1 VNIPPLEII
10 FSISFIILILCDMAN
25 SRVFFSDLKSGKCF
39 SIVKVRLLRF
49 CEARNV
55 MRGGELMWLDMFMV
69 DVNFATFRPRLT
81 AVSMYSISGFDVA
94 RCAQN
99 FRLSDSSLLIRFNDT
114 TSLDVLTDLASPLPE
129 ESLGF
134 RNQTKLLGLANT
146 NTQLPGEITAVKN
159 IVNDFPEEKNCVIY
173 EIVQTEEGAVN
184 EAKGCSGSF
193 RVTNGKM
200 DQCKGDKVSIKFGS
214 LGEPPKKAQENN
226 NNNNNNNNNVL
237 ISDVPKDA
245 AEEWPAGKQIHSF
258 YFVKHRHFDDPKI
271 KAELEKLNKAR
282 AAVFD
287 QLKAKRFLFD
297 ALAERSELFDLLDPL
312 KAERQGFNTK
322 FEEKRKEME
331 PLQQALGKLRGNDGG
346 SARGPAICSSE
357 EELNN
362 MIYSYQYRIQHESIP
377 LTEEKQLLKEIRLLE
392 GTRDK
397 VIANEAVRAKIKE
410 SMGQKDDIQG
420 QVKLM
425 GAGLDGVKKERQAVS
440 ARINQLSEKVK
451 ATKDEIQVLENE
463 LKTAS
468 EKRDKVYSNIRE
480 IRKQRDEMNSGFYQ
494 GRNVLNKA
502 RDLAAQKNIDELEA
516 LANAEVEK
524 FVSLWCSKKN
534 FREDYEKRILA
545 SLDARQLSRDGR
557 MRNPEE
563 KALVTPEAPPVAKVP
578 KAMAK
583 QQPEEEP
590 VSAPESDAA
599 HVAQK
604 TEKAK
609 NALKVK
615 NAVVD
620 DDEDE
625 LYGLGKPQKEEE
637 KKIDEATVREMR
649 KQEEIAK
656 AKLAMER
663 KKKQAEKAAAKAAK
677 RAQMEAGKREK
688 KAISEREKKA
698 KKSFGAEEVPDAEKE
713 EIEAEVEEKP
723 QKEKAVKEKP
733 IRNRIRSRGGPE
745 TLPRAILKRKI

>member
-1 VNIPPLEII
+1 MRP
-10 FSISFIILILCDMAN
+10 FYSK
-25 SRVFFSDLKSGKCF
+25 RVFLFTVPVHF
-39 SIVKVRLLRF
+39 RF
-49 CEARNV
+49 LSYEKFV
-55 MRGGELMWLDMFMV
+55 LHFGGFEVVPAPFED
-69 DVNFATFRPRLT
+69 
-81 AVSMYSISGFDVA
+81 
-94 RCAQN
+94 
-99 FRLSDSSLLIRFNDT
+99 
-114 TSLDVLTDLASPLPE
+114 
-129 ESLGF
+129 
-134 RNQTKLLGLANT
+134 
-146 NTQLPGEITAVKN
+146 
-159 IVNDFPEEKNCVIY
+159 
-173 EIVQTEEGAVN
+173 
-184 EAKGCSGSF
+184 
-193 RVTNGKM
+193 TNGKM
-200 DQCKGDKVSIKFGS
+200 DQGKGDKVSIKFGS
-214 LGEPPKKAQENN
+214 LGEPPKKAHENN
-226 NNNNNNNNNVL
+226 KNKNNNVL

-245 AEEWPAGKQIHSF
+245 AEEWPAAKQIHSF
-258 YFVKHRHFDDPKI
+258 YFVKHPEK
-271 KAELEKLNKAR
+271 ELEKFNKAR
-282 AAVFD
+282 AAVFN
-287 QLKAKRFLFD
+287 QLKAKRVRIGLY
-297 ALAERSELFDLLDPL
+297 AERSELFDLLDPL
-312 KAERQGFNTK
+312 KTERQGFNAK

-346 SARGPAICSSE
+346 TGRGPAICSSE

-451 ATKDEIQVLENE
+451 ANKDEIQVLENE
-463 LKTAS
+463 LKTVS

-480 IRKQRDEMNSGFYQ
+480 IRKQRDETNSGFYQ
-494 GRNVLNKA
+494 GRNVLNRA

-578 KAMAK
+578 KAKVK

-615 NAVVD
+615 NAVVV

-637 KKIDEATVREMR
+637 KKIDEATMREMR

-677 RAQMEAGKREK
+677 RAQMEADKREK
-688 KAISEREKKA
+688 KAITEREKKA
-698 KKSFGAEEVPDAEKE
+698 KKNFDAEAEVPEVSDAEKE
-713 EIEAEVEEKP
+713 ETEAQVEEKP
-723 QKEKAVKEKP
+723 QKEKALKEKP
-733 IRNRIRSRGGPE
+733 IRNRIRSRGRPE
-745 TLPRAILKRKI
+745 TLPRAILKRKMKSTNYWLWAAPTALVVPMLLVLGYYYAL

>member
-1 VNIPPLEII
+1 MGVEVLH
-10 FSISFIILILCDMAN
+10 
-25 SRVFFSDLKSGKCF
+25 SG
-39 SIVKVRLLRF
+39 
-49 CEARNV
+49 
-55 MRGGELMWLDMFMV
+55 
-69 DVNFATFRPRLT
+69 
-81 AVSMYSISGFDVA
+81 GFEVVPAPFED
-94 RCAQN
+94 
-99 FRLSDSSLLIRFNDT
+99 
-114 TSLDVLTDLASPLPE
+114 
-129 ESLGF
+129 
-134 RNQTKLLGLANT
+134 
-146 NTQLPGEITAVKN
+146 
-159 IVNDFPEEKNCVIY
+159 
-173 EIVQTEEGAVN
+173 
-184 EAKGCSGSF
+184 
-193 RVTNGKM
+193 TNGKM
-200 DQCKGDKVSIKFGS
+200 DQGKGDKVSIKFGS
-214 LGEPPKKAQENN
+214 LGEPPKKSLE
-226 NNNNNNNNNVL
+226 NNVL

-245 AEEWPAGKQIHSF
+245 AEEWPAEKQIHSF

-271 KAELEKLNKAR
+271 KAKLDLAEKELEKFNKAR

-287 QLKAKRFLFD
+287 QLKAKR
-297 ALAERSELFDLLDPL
+297 AERSELFDLLDPL
-312 KAERQGFNTK
+312 KTERQGFNAK
-322 FEEKRKEME
+322 FDEKRKEME

-346 SARGPAICSSE
+346 SGRGPAICSSE

-377 LTEEKQLLKEIRLLE
+377 LTEEKQLLKEIRMLE

-463 LKTAS
+463 LKTVS

-480 IRKQRDEMNSGFYQ
+480 IRKQRFYQ
-494 GRNVLNKA
+494 GRNVLSKA

-516 LANAEVEK
+516 LANAEVER

-563 KALVTPEAPPVAKVP
+563 KALVTPEAPPVAKV
-578 KAMAK
+578 K

-615 NAVVD
+615 NAVVV

-637 KKIDEATVREMR
+637 KKIDEATMREMR

-677 RAQMEAGKREK
+677 RAQMEADKREK
-688 KAISEREKKA
+688 KAITEREKKA
-698 KKSFGAEEVPDAEKE
+698 KKNFDAEAEVPEVSDAEKE
-713 EIEAEVEEKP
+713 ETEAQVEEKL
-723 QKEKAVKEKP
+723 QKEKVLKEKP

-745 TLPRAILKRKI
+745 TLPRAILKRKKSINYWVWAAPTALVVLMLLVLDYYYAL

>member
-1 VNIPPLEII
+1 MGVEVLH
-10 FSISFIILILCDMAN
+10 F
-25 SRVFFSDLKSGKCF
+25 
-39 SIVKVRLLRF
+39 
-49 CEARNV
+49 
-55 MRGGELMWLDMFMV
+55 GGFEVVPAPF
-69 DVNFATFRPRLT
+69 
-81 AVSMYSISGFDVA
+81 
-94 RCAQN
+94 
-99 FRLSDSSLLIRFNDT
+99 
-114 TSLDVLTDLASPLPE
+114 E
-129 ESLGF
+129 
-134 RNQTKLLGLANT
+134 
-146 NTQLPGEITAVKN
+146 
-159 IVNDFPEEKNCVIY
+159 
-173 EIVQTEEGAVN
+173 
-184 EAKGCSGSF
+184 
-193 RVTNGKM
+193 VTNGKM
-200 DQCKGDKVSIKFGS
+200 DQGKGDKVSIKFGS
-214 LGEPPKKAQENN
+214 LGEPPKKAEEKNN
-226 NNNNNNNNNVL
+226 NNKNNVL

-245 AEEWPAGKQIHSF
+245 AEEWPAAKQIHSF

-271 KAELEKLNKAR
+271 KAKLDLAEKELEKFNKAR

-287 QLKAKRFLFD
+287 QLKAKR
-297 ALAERSELFDLLDPL
+297 AERSELFDLLDPL
-312 KAERQGFNTK
+312 KTERQGFNAK

-346 SARGPAICSSE
+346 TGRGPAICSSE

-397 VIANEAVRAKIKE
+397 VIANEAMRAKIKE

-425 GAGLDGVKKERQAVS
+425 GAGLDGVKKERQAIS

-463 LKTAS
+463 LKTVS
-468 EKRDKVYSNIRE
+468 EKRDNVYSNIRE
-480 IRKQRDEMNSGFYQ
+480 IRKQSDETNSGFYQ
-494 GRNVLNKA
+494 GRNVLSKA

-578 KAMAK
+578 KAKVK

-615 NAVVD
+615 NAVVV

-637 KKIDEATVREMR
+637 KKIDEATMREMR

-677 RAQMEAGKREK
+677 RAQMEADKREK
-688 KAISEREKKA
+688 KEREKKA
-698 KKSFGAEEVPDAEKE
+698 KKNFDAEAVSEEVPEVSDAEKE
-713 EIEAEVEEKP
+713 EIEAQGEEKP
-723 QKEKAVKEKP
+723 QKEKALEKP

-745 TLPRAILKRKI
+745 TLPRAILKRKKKSTNYWLWAAPTALVVPMLLVLGYYYAL

>member
-1 VNIPPLEII
+1 MQATIN
-10 FSISFIILILCDMAN
+10 AN
-25 SRVFFSDLKSGKCF
+25 Q
-39 SIVKVRLLRF
+39 
-49 CEARNV
+49 
-55 MRGGELMWLDMFMV
+55 
-69 DVNFATFRPRLT
+69 FATFRPRLT

-114 TSLDVLTDLASPLPE
+114 TSLDVLTDLVSPLPE

-146 NTQLPGEITAVKN
+146 NTQLP
-159 IVNDFPEEKNCVIY
+159 

-184 EAKGCSGSF
+184 EAKGQSLRWALRFYTSVDLRLF
-193 RVTNGKM
+193 RLLSNGKM

-214 LGEPPKKAQENN
+214 LGEPPKKAQEN

-271 KAELEKLNKAR
+271 KAELDLAEKELEKLNKAR

-287 QLKAKRFLFD
+287 QLKARR
-297 ALAERSELFDLLDPL
+297 AERSELFDLLDPL
-312 KAERQGFNTK
+312 KTERQGFNTK

-688 KAISEREKKA
+688 KAISVLSLCSLLFAFSLSILIILHPFVCCRSERRKPRRA
-698 KKSFGAEEVPDAEKE
+698 LTPRSEEVPDAEKE
-713 EIEAEVEEKP
+713 EIEAQVEEKP
-723 QKEKAVKEKP
+723 QKEKALKEKP
-733 IRNRIRSRGGPE
+733 IRNRIRS
-745 TLPRAILKRKI
+745 

>member
-1 VNIPPLEII
+1 MGVEVLH
-10 FSISFIILILCDMAN
+10 
-25 SRVFFSDLKSGKCF
+25 SG
-39 SIVKVRLLRF
+39 
-49 CEARNV
+49 
-55 MRGGELMWLDMFMV
+55 
-69 DVNFATFRPRLT
+69 
-81 AVSMYSISGFDVA
+81 GFEVVPAPFED
-94 RCAQN
+94 
-99 FRLSDSSLLIRFNDT
+99 
-114 TSLDVLTDLASPLPE
+114 
-129 ESLGF
+129 
-134 RNQTKLLGLANT
+134 
-146 NTQLPGEITAVKN
+146 
-159 IVNDFPEEKNCVIY
+159 
-173 EIVQTEEGAVN
+173 
-184 EAKGCSGSF
+184 
-193 RVTNGKM
+193 TNGKM
-200 DQCKGDKVSIKFGS
+200 DQGKGDKVSIKFGS
-214 LGEPPKKAQENN
+214 LGEPPKKSLE
-226 NNNNNNNNNVL
+226 NNVL

-245 AEEWPAGKQIHSF
+245 AEEWPAEKQIHSF

-271 KAELEKLNKAR
+271 KAKLDLAEKELEKFNKAR

-287 QLKAKRFLFD
+287 QLKAKR
-297 ALAERSELFDLLDPL
+297 AERSELFDLLDPL
-312 KAERQGFNTK
+312 KTERQGFNAK
-322 FEEKRKEME
+322 FDEKRKEME

-346 SARGPAICSSE
+346 SGRGPAICSSE

-377 LTEEKQLLKEIRLLE
+377 LTEEKQLLKEIRMLE

-463 LKTAS
+463 LKTVS

-480 IRKQRDEMNSGFYQ
+480 IRKQRDETNSGFYQ
-494 GRNVLNKA
+494 GRNVLSKA

-516 LANAEVEK
+516 LANAEVER

-578 KAMAK
+578 KAKCCRHRGNTKVK

-615 NAVVD
+615 NAVVV

-637 KKIDEATVREMR
+637 KKIDEATMREMR

-677 RAQMEAGKREK
+677 RAQMEADKREK
-688 KAISEREKKA
+688 KAITVLSEREKKA
-698 KKSFGAEEVPDAEKE
+698 KKNFDAEAEVPEVSDAEKE
-713 EIEAEVEEKP
+713 ETEAQVEEKL
-723 QKEKAVKEKP
+723 QKEKVLKEKP

-745 TLPRAILKRKI
+745 TLPRAILKRKKSINYWVWAAPTALVVLMLLVLDYYYAL

>member
-1 VNIPPLEII
+1 MGVEVLH
-10 FSISFIILILCDMAN
+10 F
-25 SRVFFSDLKSGKCF
+25 
-39 SIVKVRLLRF
+39 
-49 CEARNV
+49 
-55 MRGGELMWLDMFMV
+55 GGFEVVPAPFED
-69 DVNFATFRPRLT
+69 
-81 AVSMYSISGFDVA
+81 
-94 RCAQN
+94 
-99 FRLSDSSLLIRFNDT
+99 
-114 TSLDVLTDLASPLPE
+114 
-129 ESLGF
+129 
-134 RNQTKLLGLANT
+134 
-146 NTQLPGEITAVKN
+146 
-159 IVNDFPEEKNCVIY
+159 
-173 EIVQTEEGAVN
+173 
-184 EAKGCSGSF
+184 
-193 RVTNGKM
+193 TNGKM
-200 DQCKGDKVSIKFGS
+200 DQGKGDKVSIKFGS
-214 LGEPPKKAQENN
+214 LGEPPKKAHENN
-226 NNNNNNNNNVL
+226 NNKNNNVL

-245 AEEWPAGKQIHSF
+245 AEEWPAAKQIHSF

-271 KAELEKLNKAR
+271 KAKLDLAEKELEKFNKAR

-287 QLKAKRFLFD
+287 QLKAKR
-297 ALAERSELFDLLDPL
+297 AERSELFDLLDPL
-312 KAERQGFNTK
+312 KTERQGFNAK
-322 FEEKRKEME
+322 FEEKRMEME

-346 SARGPAICSSE
+346 TGRGPAICSSE

-377 LTEEKQLLKEIRLLE
+377 LTEEKQLLKEIRMLE

-463 LKTAS
+463 LKTVS

-480 IRKQRDEMNSGFYQ
+480 IRKQRDETNSGFYQ
-494 GRNVLNKA
+494 GRNVLNRA

-578 KAMAK
+578 KAKAK

-615 NAVVD
+615 NAVVV

-637 KKIDEATVREMR
+637 KKIDEATMREMR

-677 RAQMEAGKREK
+677 RAQMEADKREK
-688 KAISEREKKA
+688 KAITEREKKA
-698 KKSFGAEEVPDAEKE
+698 KKNFDAEAEVPEVSDAEKE
-713 EIEAEVEEKP
+713 ETEAQVEEKL
-723 QKEKAVKEKP
+723 QKEKVLKEKP

-745 TLPRAILKRKI
+745 TLPRAILKRKKSINYWVWAAPTALVVLMLLVLDYYYAL

>member
-1 VNIPPLEII
+1 
-10 FSISFIILILCDMAN
+10 
-25 SRVFFSDLKSGKCF
+25 G
-39 SIVKVRLLRF
+39 
-49 CEARNV
+49 EA
-55 MRGGELMWLDMFMV
+55 
-69 DVNFATFRPRLT
+69 
-81 AVSMYSISGFDVA
+81 
-94 RCAQN
+94 
-99 FRLSDSSLLIRFNDT
+99 
-114 TSLDVLTDLASPLPE
+114 
-129 ESLGF
+129 
-134 RNQTKLLGLANT
+134 K
-146 NTQLPGEITAVKN
+146 
-159 IVNDFPEEKNCVIY
+159 

-184 EAKGCSGSF
+184 EAKGSSSSSSPVIFLRSSF
-193 RVTNGKM
+193 SRYTSVSVLFLMKSLFYTSV
-200 DQCKGDKVSIKFGS
+200 DLRLFRLLSRDKVSIKFGS

-258 YFVKHRHFDDPKI
+258 YFVKHP
-271 KAELEKLNKAR
+271 ELEKLNKAR

-688 KAISEREKKA
+688 KAISVLSLCSLPLAPR
-698 KKSFGAEEVPDAEKE
+698 SEEVPDAEKE

-745 TLPRAILKRKI
+745 TLPRAILKRKIVN

>member
-1 VNIPPLEII
+1 MGVEVLH
-10 FSISFIILILCDMAN
+10 
-25 SRVFFSDLKSGKCF
+25 SG
-39 SIVKVRLLRF
+39 
-49 CEARNV
+49 
-55 MRGGELMWLDMFMV
+55 
-69 DVNFATFRPRLT
+69 
-81 AVSMYSISGFDVA
+81 GFEVVPAPFED
-94 RCAQN
+94 
-99 FRLSDSSLLIRFNDT
+99 
-114 TSLDVLTDLASPLPE
+114 
-129 ESLGF
+129 
-134 RNQTKLLGLANT
+134 
-146 NTQLPGEITAVKN
+146 
-159 IVNDFPEEKNCVIY
+159 
-173 EIVQTEEGAVN
+173 
-184 EAKGCSGSF
+184 
-193 RVTNGKM
+193 TNGKM
-200 DQCKGDKVSIKFGS
+200 DQGKGDKVSIKFGS
-214 LGEPPKKAQENN
+214 LGEPPKKSLE
-226 NNNNNNNNNVL
+226 NNVL

-245 AEEWPAGKQIHSF
+245 AEEWPAEKQIHSF

-271 KAELEKLNKAR
+271 KAKLDLAEKELEKFNKAR

-287 QLKAKRFLFD
+287 QLKAKR
-297 ALAERSELFDLLDPL
+297 AERSELFDLLDPL
-312 KAERQGFNTK
+312 KTERQGFNAK
-322 FEEKRKEME
+322 FDEKRKEME

-346 SARGPAICSSE
+346 SGRGPAICSSE

-377 LTEEKQLLKEIRLLE
+377 LTEEKQLLKEIRMLE

-463 LKTAS
+463 LKTVS

-480 IRKQRDEMNSGFYQ
+480 IRKQRFYQ
-494 GRNVLNKA
+494 GRNVLSKA

-516 LANAEVEK
+516 LANAE
-524 FVSLWCSKKN
+524 
-534 FREDYEKRILA
+534 
-545 SLDARQLSRDGR
+545 
-557 MRNPEE
+557 
-563 KALVTPEAPPVAKVP
+563 
-578 KAMAK
+578 
-583 QQPEEEP
+583 
-590 VSAPESDAA
+590 
-599 HVAQK
+599 

-615 NAVVD
+615 NAVVV

-637 KKIDEATVREMR
+637 KKIDEATMREMR

-677 RAQMEAGKREK
+677 RAQMEADKREK
-688 KAISEREKKA
+688 KAITEREKKA
-698 KKSFGAEEVPDAEKE
+698 KKNFDAEAEVPEVSDAEKE
-713 EIEAEVEEKP
+713 ETEAQVEEKL
-723 QKEKAVKEKP
+723 QKEKVLKEKP

-745 TLPRAILKRKI
+745 TLPRAILKRKKSINYWVWAAPTALVVLMLLVLDYYYAL